1 MEIASVRFG
10 SVRFGSVRFGV
21 VNRWLSK
28 ESDEYENELSLG
40 GKIEQRVEGTLGSS
54 SNFSVWTITS
64 FSTIAGVPFIY
75 INLFVRG
82 RWIMYR
88 IRNLSPREILFLIFK
103 VWKFE
108 KFCFV
113 VQQKEFPLSIL
124 RVFLTV
130 RNSKRS

>member
-1 MEIASVRFG
+1 MEMASVRFG
-10 SVRFGSVRFGV
+10 SIRFDSVSNI
-21 VNRWLSK
+21 NRWLSK

-40 GKIEQRVEGTLGSS
+40 GKIERVVGTLGSS

>member
-54 SNFSVWTITS
+54 SNFSV
-64 FSTIAGVPFIY
+64 
-75 INLFVRG
+75 
-82 RWIMYR
+82 
-88 IRNLSPREILFLIFK
+88 
-103 VWKFE
+103 
-108 KFCFV
+108 
-113 VQQKEFPLSIL
+113 
-124 RVFLTV
+124 
-130 RNSKRS
+130 